1 MEPFRWVLLLIGVII
16 IALVFAYSRGLLSFR
31 YRLPK
36 GLTKG
41 LSKYLPKGLSGIP
54 TLQSRVESEGL
65 VKPAPQEVPVSTP
78 KPPPLAKDS
87 KVVTARIMP
96 MPGAHFPAEELIL
109 ALRAAGL
116 QHGQFGIFHCMSD
129 EERIRY
135 SVASLVEP
143 GSFDLS
149 NLKESQYLGISIFMV
164 LPTPEDGVTLFDEML
179 AAARDI
185 AKQIDG
191 NLVDEQGSAMS
202 MQRERYMR
210 EEVIEFLR
218 HHSQSA
224 IRQHLSTDA

>member
-16 IALVFAYSRGLLSFR
+16 IALVFAYSRGLLSVRF
-31 YRLPK
+31 RLPK
-36 GLTKG
+36 GL
-41 LSKYLPKGLSGIP
+41 SRIP
-54 TLQSRVESEGL
+54 TLQSKVEPDEP
-65 VKPAPQEVPVSTP
+65 VKITPQEEPVSAP

-96 MPGAHFPAEELIL
+96 MPGAYFPAEELIL
-109 ALRAAGL
+109 ALRSAGL
-116 QHGQFGIFHCMSD
+116 QHGQFDIFHCMTDDD
-129 EERIRY
+129 EGRIRY

-149 NLKESQYLGISIFMV
+149 NLKESRYQGISIFMV
-164 LPTPEDGVTLFDEML
+164 LPAPEDGVALFDDML
-179 AAARDI
+179 AVARDI

-191 NLVDEQGSAMS
+191 NLVDEQGGAMS

-218 HHSQSA
+218 HHNQSA

>member
-16 IALVFAYSRGLLSFR
+16 IALVFAYSRGLLSVRF
-31 YRLPK
+31 RLPK
-36 GLTKG
+36 GL
-41 LSKYLPKGLSGIP
+41 SRIP
-54 TLQSRVESEGL
+54 TLQSKVKPEEQI
-65 VKPAPQEVPVSTP
+65 KPAPQEPVSPP

-87 KVVTARIMP
+87 KIVTARIMP

-109 ALRAAGL
+109 ALRGAGL
-116 QHGQFGIFHCMSD
+116 QHGQFDIFHCMSD
-129 EERIRY
+129 EQRIRY

-164 LPTPEDGVTLFDEML
+164 LPAPEDGVTLFDDML
-179 AAARDI
+179 AVARDI
-185 AKQIDG
+185 AKQIEG

-218 HHSQSA
+218 HHNQSA
-224 IRQHLSTDA
+224 IRQHLSTDT

>member
-1 MEPFRWVLLLIGVII
+1 MAPFRWVLLLIGVII
-16 IALVFAYSRGLLSFR
+16 VALIFAYSRGLLSVRF
-31 YRLPK
+31 RLPK
-36 GLTKG
+36 AF
-41 LSKYLPKGLSGIP
+41 SRIP
-54 TLQSRVESEGL
+54 TLQTRVDPEEL
-65 VKPAPQEVPVSTP
+65 VKPAPKEVPVSAP

-109 ALRAAGL
+109 ALRSAGL
-116 QHGQFGIFHCMSD
+116 QHGQFNIFHCMSD
-129 EERIRY
+129 DERIRY

-164 LPTPEDGVTLFDEML
+164 LPAPEDGVTLFDDML
-179 AAARDI
+179 ATARDI
-185 AKQIDG
+185 ARQIDG
-191 NLVDEQGSAMS
+191 SLVDEQGGAMS

-224 IRQHLSTDA
+224 IRQHLSPDA